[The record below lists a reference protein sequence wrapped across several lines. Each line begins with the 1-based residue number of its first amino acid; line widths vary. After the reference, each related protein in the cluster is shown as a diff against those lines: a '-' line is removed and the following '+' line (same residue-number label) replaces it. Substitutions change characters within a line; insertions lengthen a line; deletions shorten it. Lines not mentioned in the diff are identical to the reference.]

1 MEIFLYIILAFLALY
16 LVYLTLYCVKTEI
29 AFRNHMKILDA
40 AYDYACDTKNYDM
53 FTRITDKMESMEET
67 TRRWRDFGCKNIV
80 PKVYYEMIEPY
91 IR

>member
-1 MEIFLYIILAFLALY
+1 MAIFLNIILAFLLSY
-16 LVYLTLYCVKTEI
+16 LVYLILYLVKSET

-53 FTRITDKMESMEET
+53 FIHITNKMESMEET
-67 TRRWRDFGCKNIV
+67 TRRWNDFGCKNIL